1 MRLQSPA
8 SKPVS
13 EDEGAYDTSEEQAE
27 NITGS
32 SYLQRLHRWKAV
44 HSCIGWRFCLKAGMI
59 CSAVIM
65 LINVSALT
73 WAFFRART
81 HDSGRA
87 TLYQGDCSKVHRVNT
102 AIHLYINFSSTLLLV
117 ASNFSMQCLSA
128 PTRRD
133 IDRAHAKKIWLDI
146 DIPSFRNI
154 PYIRKRNA
162 VLWICLA
169 TTSTTLHLL

>member
-1 MRLQSPA
+1 
-8 SKPVS
+8 
-13 EDEGAYDTSEEQAE
+13 
-27 NITGS
+27 
-32 SYLQRLHRWKAV
+32 
-44 HSCIGWRFCLKAGMI
+44 
-59 CSAVIM
+59 M

-102 AIHLYINFSSTLLLV
+102 AIHLYINFSSTLLLA

-146 DIPSFRNI
+146 GIPSFRNI
-154 PYIRKRNA
+154 PYIKKKGTRCSGF
-162 VLWICLA
+162 VLL
-169 TTSTTLHLL
+169 LHRQLCIYCK